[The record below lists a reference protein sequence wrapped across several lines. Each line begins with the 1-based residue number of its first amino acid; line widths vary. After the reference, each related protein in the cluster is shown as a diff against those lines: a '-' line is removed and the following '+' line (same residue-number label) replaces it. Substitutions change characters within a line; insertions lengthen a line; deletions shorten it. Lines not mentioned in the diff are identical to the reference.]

1 MKRLHLWGLVGV
13 AALAGLGFIGWQWW
27 LGPSIAV
34 EVLQRQDVVQ
44 TMVASGHV
52 QSPHRTDV
60 SAQVTGRV
68 VAIPVAEGQWVRQ
81 GQTLI
86 ELDNSEAQANHQQAR
101 ANVWQAQVNVR
112 QLHELRLPVAE
123 QTLLQAQANLKVA
136 QQSLARSQTLFD
148 QGFVGASARDD
159 AQRGLDVAQA
169 QLHIAAQQR
178 QSLLPGGSDLAA
190 TQSALQVAQAAEAS
204 AAARLRYARIAAPV
218 DGVLIA
224 RTVEPGDGVQPGKV
238 LMVLSPKADMQLVL
252 QIDEKN
258 LHLLRLNQ
266 AAVASA
272 DAYPDQTFDAQLVY
286 INPRVDPLRGSVE
299 VKLHVPKPPAYLQQD
314 MTVSVD
320 LAVAHRPQ
328 SLWVAQTAVQGDVP
342 GTVQGAAS
350 GPFWVWV
357 VREQRAQ
364 RQNITLGLTHQGRT
378 EVLTGLADGDWLVQS
393 PVPNLHD
400 GARVRA
406 LPR

>member
-13 AALAGLGFIGWQWW
+13 IALAGLGYGSWQWW
-27 LGPSIAV
+27 AGPRIAV
-34 EVLQRQDVVQ
+34 QVLQRQDVVQ

-68 VAIPVAEGQWVRQ
+68 VAIPVTEGQWVRQ

-86 ELDNSEAQANHQQAR
+86 ELDSSEAQANHQQAL
-101 ANVWQAQVNVR
+101 ANWQQAQVGLR
-112 QLHELRLPVAE
+112 QLLELRLPVAE

-136 QQSLARSQTLFD
+136 QQSLARSQTLFE

-159 AQRGLDVAQA
+159 AQRGLDIAQA
-169 QLHIAAQQR
+169 QLQIAAQQR
-178 QSLLPGGSDLAA
+178 QSLLPGGSDAA
-190 TQSALQVAQAAEAS
+190 AAHSAVQVARAGEAS
-204 AAARLRYARIAAPV
+204 ASARLRYMRIVAPV

-258 LHLLRLNQ
+258 LHLLRLKQ
-266 AAVASA
+266 AALASA
-272 DAYPDQTFDAQLVY
+272 DAYPNEKFDAELAY

-299 VKLHVPKPPAYLQQD
+299 VKLTVPRPPANLQQD

-320 LAVAHRPQ
+320 IEVARRPQ
-328 SLWVAQTAVQGDVP
+328 SLWVPLTAVQ
-342 GTVQGAAS
+342 AAGS
-350 GPFWVWV
+350 TGPQVWV
-357 VREQRAQ
+357 VRDQHLH
-364 RQNITLGLTHQGRT
+364 RQIVALGLTHQGHA
-378 EVLTGLADGDWLVQS
+378 EVLSGLSADDRLATHPAPDW
-393 PVPNLHD
+393 HD
-400 GARVRA
+400 AMRVRA
-406 LPR
+406 TPP

>member
-13 AALAGLGFIGWQWW
+13 STLAGLGFVGWQWW
-27 LGPSIAV
+27 LGPITAV
-34 EVLQRQDVVQ
+34 EVLKRQDVVQ

-68 VAIPVAEGQWVRQ
+68 VAIPVTEGQWVRQ

-86 ELDNSEAQANHQQAR
+86 ELDSSEAQANHQQAL
-101 ANVWQAQVNVR
+101 ANSQQAQVNVR
-112 QLHELRLPVAE
+112 QLLELRLPVAE
-123 QTLLQAQANLKVA
+123 QTLLQAQANFKVA
-136 QQSLARSQTLFD
+136 QQSLARSQTLFE

-159 AQRGLDVAQA
+159 AQRGLDIAQA
-169 QLHIAAQQR
+169 QLQIAAQQR
-178 QSLLPGGSDLAA
+178 QSLLPGGSDAA
-190 TQSALQVAQAAEAS
+190 AAHSAVQVARASAAS
-204 AAARLRYARIAAPV
+204 AAARLRYMRIVAPV

-224 RTVEPGDGVQPGKV
+224 RSVEPGDGVQPGKV

-266 AAVASA
+266 AAWASA
-272 DAYPDQTFDAQLVY
+272 DAYPDQKFDAVLAY

-299 VKLHVPKPPAYLQQD
+299 VKLAVPKPPAYLQQD

-320 LAVAHRPQ
+320 IEVARRPQ
-328 SLWVAQTAVQGDVP
+328 SLWLPLTAVQTAGS
-342 GTVQGAAS
+342 A
-350 GPFWVWV
+350 GPEVWV
-357 VREQRAQ
+357 VRDQQLLRQRV
-364 RQNITLGLTHQGRT
+364 TLGLMHQGRA
-378 EVLTGLADGDWLVQS
+378 EVLSGLDAGERLATLPAPHWREGQ
-393 PVPNLHD
+393 
-400 GARVRA
+400 RVRA
-406 LPR
+406 EPP

>member
-13 AALAGLGFIGWQWW
+13 AALAGLGFVGWQWW
-27 LGPSIAV
+27 WGPITAV

-68 VAIPVAEGQWVRQ
+68 VAIPVVEGQWVRQ

-86 ELDNSEAQANHQQAR
+86 ELDSSEAQANHQQAL
-101 ANVWQAQVNVR
+101 ANSQQAQVNVR
-112 QLHELRLPVAE
+112 QLLELRLPVAE
-123 QTLLQAQANLKVA
+123 QTWLQAQANLKVA

-178 QSLLPGGSDLAA
+178 QSLLPGGSDEAA
-190 TQSALQVAQAAEAS
+190 AHSAVQVAQAAQAS
-204 AAARLRYARIAAPV
+204 AAARLRYTRIAAPV

-258 LHLLRLNQ
+258 LYLLRLNQ

-272 DAYPDQTFDAQLVY
+272 DAYPDQKFDAALVY

-320 LAVAHRPQ
+320 LAVARRPQ
-328 SLWVAQTAVQGDVP
+328 SLWVAQTAVQGAAP
-342 GTVQGAAS
+342 GPV
-350 GPFWVWV
+350 WVWV

-364 RQNITLGLTHQGRT
+364 RQNITLGLTHQGRA
-378 EVLTGLADGDWLVQS
+378 EVLTGLAAGDWLVQS
-393 PVPNLHD
+393 PLPALHD
-400 GARVRA
+400 GSRVRA
-406 LPR
+406 APP

>member
-13 AALAGLGFIGWQWW
+13 IALAGLGYGSWQWW
-27 LGPSIAV
+27 LGPSVAV

-44 TMVASGHV
+44 TIVASGHV

-68 VAIPVAEGQWVRQ
+68 VAIPVAEGQSVRQ

-86 ELDNSEAQANHQQAR
+86 ELDSSEAQANHQQAR

-112 QLHELRLPVAE
+112 QLLELRLPVAE
-123 QTLLQAQANLKVA
+123 QTWLQAQAHLKVA
-136 QQSLARSQTLFD
+136 QQTLARNQTLYD
-148 QGFVGASARDD
+148 KGFVGASARDD

-178 QSLLPGGSDLAA
+178 QSLLPGGSDEAA
-190 TQSALQVAQAAEAS
+190 AHSAVQVARAGEAS
-204 AAARLRYARIAAPV
+204 ASARLRYMRIAAPV

-258 LHLLRLNQ
+258 LHMLRLKQ
-266 AAVASA
+266 AALASA
-272 DAYPDQTFDAQLVY
+272 DAYPDQKFDAELVY

-299 VKLHVPKPPAYLQQD
+299 VKLAVPKPPAYLQQD

-320 LAVAHRPQ
+320 LAVARRPQ
-328 SLWVAQTAVQGDVP
+328 SLWVAQTAVQGA
-342 GTVQGAAS
+342 GQGA
-350 GPFWVWV
+350 GPGAAPGPAWVWV
-357 VREQRAQ
+357 VRDQRAQ
-364 RQNITLGLTHQGRT
+364 RQNITLGLSHQGRA

-393 PVPNLHD
+393 PLPNLHD

-406 LPR
+406 VPR

>member
-13 AALAGLGFIGWQWW
+13 AVLAALGYVGWQWW
-27 LGPSIAV
+27 LGPITAV

-86 ELDNSEAQANHQQAR
+86 ELDSSEAQANHQQAQ
-101 ANVWQAQVNVR
+101 ANVGQAQVNVR

-123 QTLLQAQANLKVA
+123 QTWLQAQANLKVA
-136 QQSLARSQTLFD
+136 EQSLARSQALFD

-159 AQRGLDVAQA
+159 AQRVWDVAQS
-169 QLHIAAQQR
+169 QWHIAAHQR

-190 TQSALQVAQAAEAS
+190 THSALQGAQAAQAS

-272 DAYPDQTFDAQLVY
+272 DAYPDQKFDAELVY

-320 LAVAHRPQ
+320 LAVARRPQ
-328 SLWVAQTAVQGDVP
+328 SLWVPQTALQRAVP
-342 GTVQGAAS
+342 GPAS
-350 GPFWVWV
+350 GPAWVWV

-364 RQNITLGLTHQGRT
+364 RQNITLGLTHQGRA

-393 PVPNLHD
+393 PVSTLHD

-406 LPR
+406 VPR

>member
-13 AALAGLGFIGWQWW
+13 IALAGLGYGSWQWW
-27 LGPSIAV
+27 LGPSVAV

-44 TMVASGHV
+44 TIVASGHV

-68 VAIPVAEGQWVRQ
+68 VAIPVTEGQWVRQ

-86 ELDNSEAQANHQQAR
+86 ELDSSEAQANHQQAL
-101 ANVWQAQVNVR
+101 ANSQQAQVNVR
-112 QLHELRLPVAE
+112 QLLELRLPVAE
-123 QTLLQAQANLKVA
+123 QTLLQGQANLRVA
-136 QQSLARSQTLFD
+136 QQTLARSQTLFE

-159 AQRGLDVAQA
+159 AQRGLDIAQA
-169 QLHIAAQQR
+169 QLQIAAQQR
-178 QSLLPGGSDLAA
+178 QSLMPGGSDTAA
-190 TQSALQVAQAAEAS
+190 AHSAVQVARASAAS
-204 AAARLRYARIAAPV
+204 AAARLRYMRIVAPV

-224 RTVEPGDGVQPGKV
+224 RSVEPGDGVQPGKV

-258 LHLLRLNQ
+258 LNLLRLNQ
-266 AAVASA
+266 AAWASA
-272 DAYPDQTFDAQLVY
+272 DAYPDQKFDAELVY

-320 LAVAHRPQ
+320 IEVARRPQ
-328 SLWVAQTAVQGDVP
+328 SLWLPLTAVQTAGSA
-342 GTVQGAAS
+342 GAE
-350 GPFWVWV
+350 VWV
-357 VREQRAQ
+357 VRDQQLHRQRV
-364 RQNITLGLTHQGRT
+364 TLGLRHQGRV
-378 EVLTGLADGDWLVQS
+378 EVLSGLDAGERLATQPAPHWQE
-393 PVPNLHD
+393 
-400 GARVRA
+400 GQRVRA
-406 LPR
+406 EPP

>member
-13 AALAGLGFIGWQWW
+13 AVLAGLGYGSWQWW
-27 LGPSIAV
+27 MRPRIAV

-52 QSPHRTDV
+52 QSPHRIDV

-86 ELDNSEAQANHQQAR
+86 ELDSSEAQANHQQAL
-101 ANVWQAQVNVR
+101 ANSQQAQVNVR
-112 QLHELRLPVAE
+112 QLLELRLPMTE

-159 AQRGLDVAQA
+159 AQRGLDIAQA
-169 QLHIAAQQR
+169 QLQIAAQQR
-178 QSLLPGGSDLAA
+178 QSLLPGGSDEAA
-190 TQSALQVAQAAEAS
+190 AHSAVQVALASAAS
-204 AAARLRYARIAAPV
+204 AAARLRYMRIVAPV

-224 RTVEPGDGVQPGKV
+224 RSVEPGDGVQPGKV

-266 AAVASA
+266 AAWASA
-272 DAYPDQTFDAQLVY
+272 DAYPNEKFDAELVY

-320 LAVAHRPQ
+320 IEVARRPQ
-328 SLWVAQTAVQGDVP
+328 SLWLLLTAVQTAGS
-342 GTVQGAAS
+342 A
-350 GPFWVWV
+350 GPAVWV
-357 VREQRAQ
+357 VRDQQ
-364 RQNITLGLTHQGRT
+364 LHRQSVRVGLKHQGRA
-378 EVLTGLADGDWLVQS
+378 EVLAGLDAGERLATQPAPHWQE
-393 PVPNLHD
+393 
-400 GARVRA
+400 GQRVRA
-406 LPR
+406 EPP

>member
-13 AALAGLGFIGWQWW
+13 AALVGLGFVGWQWW

-68 VAIPVAEGQWVRQ
+68 LAIPVAEGQWVRQ

-86 ELDNSEAQANHQQAR
+86 ELDSSEAQANHQQAR
-101 ANVWQAQVNVR
+101 ANVGQAQVNVR

-123 QTLLQAQANLKVA
+123 QTWLQAQANLKVA
-136 QQSLARSQTLFD
+136 EQSLARSQTLFD

-159 AQRGLDVAQA
+159 AQRGWDVAQA
-169 QLHIAAQQR
+169 QWHIAAHQR
-178 QSLLPGGSDLAA
+178 QSLLPGGSDVAA
-190 TQSALQVAQAAEAS
+190 TQSALQVAQAAQAS

-272 DAYPDQTFDAQLVY
+272 DAYPDQKFDAELVY

-320 LAVAHRPQ
+320 LAVARRPQ
-328 SLWVAQTAVQGDVP
+328 SLWVPQTALQRAVP
-342 GTVQGAAS
+342 GAAS
-350 GPFWVWV
+350 GPAWVWV

-364 RQNITLGLTHQGRT
+364 RQNITLGLTHQGRA

-393 PVPNLHD
+393 PWPNLHD

-406 LPR
+406 VPR

>member
-1 MKRLHLWGLVGV
+1 MKRMHLWGLVGV
-13 AALAGLGFIGWQWW
+13 AVLAALGYVGWQWW
-27 LGPSIAV
+27 LGPITAV

-68 VAIPVAEGQWVRQ
+68 VAIPVVEGQWVRQ

-86 ELDNSEAQANHQQAR
+86 ELDSSEAQANHQQAR
-101 ANVWQAQVNVR
+101 ANVGQAQVNVR

-123 QTLLQAQANLKVA
+123 QTWLQAQANLKVA
-136 QQSLARSQTLFD
+136 EQSLARSQALFD

-159 AQRGLDVAQA
+159 AQRVWDVAQA
-169 QLHIAAQQR
+169 QWHIAAQQR
-178 QSLLPGGSDLAA
+178 QSLLPGGSDVAA
-190 TQSALQVAQAAEAS
+190 THSALQVSQAAQAS
-204 AAARLRYARIAAPV
+204 AAARLRYSRIAAPV

-272 DAYPDQTFDAQLVY
+272 DAYPDQKFDAELVY

-320 LAVAHRPQ
+320 LAVARRPQ
-328 SLWVAQTAVQGDVP
+328 SLWVPQTALHRAVP
-342 GTVQGAAS
+342 GPAS
-350 GPFWVWV
+350 GPAWVWV
-357 VREQRAQ
+357 VREQQAQ
-364 RQNITLGLTHQGRT
+364 RQNITLGLTHQGRA

-393 PVPNLHD
+393 PVSTLHD

-406 LPR
+406 VPR

>member
-13 AALAGLGFIGWQWW
+13 IALAGLGYESWQWW
-27 LGPSIAV
+27 AGPRIAV
-34 EVLQRQDVVQ
+34 QVLQRQDVVQ

-68 VAIPVAEGQWVRQ
+68 VAIPVTEGQWVRQ

-86 ELDNSEAQANHQQAR
+86 ELDSSEAQANHQQAL
-101 ANVWQAQVNVR
+101 ANSQQAQVNVR
-112 QLHELRLPVAE
+112 QLLELRLPVAE

-159 AQRGLDVAQA
+159 AQRGLDIAQA
-169 QLHIAAQQR
+169 QLQIAAQQR
-178 QSLLPGGSDLAA
+178 QSLLPGGSDAA
-190 TQSALQVAQAAEAS
+190 AAHSAVQVARAGEAS
-204 AAARLRYARIAAPV
+204 ASARLRYMRIVAPV

-238 LMVLSPKADMQLVL
+238 LMVLSPKSDMQLVL

-258 LHLLRLNQ
+258 LHLLRLKQ
-266 AAVASA
+266 AALASA
-272 DAYPDQTFDAQLVY
+272 DAYPNEKFDAELAY

-299 VKLHVPKPPAYLQQD
+299 VKLTVPRPPANLQQD

-320 LAVAHRPQ
+320 IEVARRPQ
-328 SLWVAQTAVQGDVP
+328 SLWVSLTAVQ
-342 GTVQGAAS
+342 AAGS
-350 GPFWVWV
+350 TGPQVWV
-357 VREQRAQ
+357 VRDQHLH
-364 RQNITLGLTHQGRT
+364 RQIVALGLTHQGHA
-378 EVLTGLADGDWLVQS
+378 EVLSGLSAGDRLATHPAPDW
-393 PVPNLHD
+393 HD
-400 GARVRA
+400 AMRVRA
-406 LPR
+406 TPP

>member
-1 MKRLHLWGLVGV
+1 MKRLQLWGLVGV
-13 AALAGLGFIGWQWW
+13 AVLAGLGYGSWQWW
-27 LGPSIAV
+27 AGPRIAV

-68 VAIPVAEGQWVRQ
+68 VAIPVTEGQWVRQ

-86 ELDNSEAQANHQQAR
+86 ELDSSEAQANHQQAL
-101 ANVWQAQVNVR
+101 ANSQQAQVNVR
-112 QLHELRLPVAE
+112 QLLELRLPVAE

-159 AQRGLDVAQA
+159 AQRGLDIAQA
-169 QLHIAAQQR
+169 QLQIAAQQR
-178 QSLLPGGSDLAA
+178 QSLLPGGSDEAA
-190 TQSALQVAQAAEAS
+190 AHSAVQVALASAAS
-204 AAARLRYARIAAPV
+204 AAARLRYMRILAPV

-224 RTVEPGDGVQPGKV
+224 RSVEPGDGVQPGKV

-266 AAVASA
+266 AAWASA
-272 DAYPDQTFDAQLVY
+272 DAYPDQKFNAELVY

-299 VKLHVPKPPAYLQQD
+299 VKLAVPKPPAYLQQD

-320 LAVAHRPQ
+320 IEVARRPQ
-328 SLWVAQTAVQGDVP
+328 SLWLPLTAVQTAGSD
-342 GTVQGAAS
+342 
-350 GPFWVWV
+350 GPEVWV
-357 VREQRAQ
+357 VRDQQLHRQRV
-364 RQNITLGLTHQGRT
+364 TLGSRHQGRV
-378 EVLTGLADGDWLVQS
+378 EVLSGLDAGERLATQPAPHWQE
-393 PVPNLHD
+393 
-400 GARVRA
+400 GQRVRA
-406 LPR
+406 EPP

>member
-13 AALAGLGFIGWQWW
+13 AALVGLGYVGWQWW
-27 LGPSIAV
+27 LGPITAV
-34 EVLQRQDVVQ
+34 EVLKRQDVVQ

-86 ELDNSEAQANHQQAR
+86 ELDSSEAQANHQQAR

-112 QLHELRLPVAE
+112 QLLELRLPVAE

-159 AQRGLDVAQA
+159 AQRGWDIAQA
-169 QLHIAAQQR
+169 QLQIAAQQR
-178 QSLLPGGSDLAA
+178 QSLLPGGSDAA
-190 TQSALQVAQAAEAS
+190 AAHSAVQVAQATEAS

-224 RTVEPGDGVQPGKV
+224 RSVEPGDGVQPGKV
-238 LMVLSPKADMQLVL
+238 LMVLLPKADMQQVL

-272 DAYPDQTFDAQLVY
+272 DAYPNKKFDAELVL

-299 VKLHVPKPPAYLQQD
+299 VKLTVPKPPAYLQQD

-320 LAVAHRPQ
+320 LADEPTGNLDSKSADGVFELLQRVSKEQ
-328 SLWVAQTAVQGDVP
+328 GTAVLFVTHNP
-342 GTVQGAAS
+342 LL
-350 GPFWVWV
+350 
-357 VREQRAQ
+357 AQ
-364 RQNITLGLTHQGRT
+364 RCDKTIAVVDGR
-378 EVLTGLADGDWLVQS
+378 VGG
-393 PVPNLHD
+393 P
-400 GARVRA
+400 
-406 LPR
+406 

>member
-13 AALAGLGFIGWQWW
+13 AVLAGLGYGSWQWW
-27 LGPSIAV
+27 MGPRIAV

-86 ELDNSEAQANHQQAR
+86 ELDSSEAQANHQQAL
-101 ANVWQAQVNVR
+101 ANSQQAQVNVR
-112 QLHELRLPVAE
+112 QLLELRLPVAE

-136 QQSLARSQTLFD
+136 QQTLARSHTLFE

-159 AQRGLDVAQA
+159 AQRGLDIAQA
-169 QLHIAAQQR
+169 QLQIAAQQR
-178 QSLLPGGSDLAA
+178 QSLLPGGSDEAA
-190 TQSALQVAQAAEAS
+190 AHSAVQVARASAAS
-204 AAARLRYARIAAPV
+204 AAARLRYMRIVAPV

-224 RTVEPGDGVQPGKV
+224 RSVEPGDGVQPGKV

-266 AAVASA
+266 AAWASA
-272 DAYPDQTFDAQLVY
+272 DAYPDQKFNAELVY

-299 VKLHVPKPPAYLQQD
+299 VKLAVPKPPAYLQQD

-320 LAVAHRPQ
+320 IEVARRPQ
-328 SLWVAQTAVQGDVP
+328 SLWLPLTAVQTAGSD
-342 GTVQGAAS
+342 
-350 GPFWVWV
+350 GPEVWV
-357 VREQRAQ
+357 VRDQQLHRQRV
-364 RQNITLGLTHQGRT
+364 TLGLRHQGRV
-378 EVLTGLADGDWLVQS
+378 EVLSGLDAGERLATQPAPHWQE
-393 PVPNLHD
+393 
-400 GARVRA
+400 GQRVRA
-406 LPR
+406 EPP

>member
-1 MKRLHLWGLVGV
+1 VKRLQLWGLVGV
-13 AALAGLGFIGWQWW
+13 IALAGLGYGSWQWW
-27 LGPSIAV
+27 AGPRIAV

-86 ELDNSEAQANHQQAR
+86 ELDSSEAQANHQQAL
-101 ANVWQAQVNVR
+101 ANSQQAQVNVR
-112 QLHELRLPVAE
+112 QLLELRLPVAE

-159 AQRGLDVAQA
+159 AQRGLDIAQA
-169 QLHIAAQQR
+169 QLQIAAQQR
-178 QSLLPGGSDLAA
+178 QSLLPGGSDEAA
-190 TQSALQVAQAAEAS
+190 AHSAVQVALASAAS
-204 AAARLRYARIAAPV
+204 AAARLRYMRIVAPV

-224 RTVEPGDGVQPGKV
+224 RSVEPGDGVQPGKV

-266 AAVASA
+266 AAWASA
-272 DAYPDQTFDAQLVY
+272 DAYPDQKFNAELVY

-299 VKLHVPKPPAYLQQD
+299 VKLAVPKPPAYLQQD

-320 LAVAHRPQ
+320 IEVTRRPQ
-328 SLWVAQTAVQGDVP
+328 SLWLPLTAVQTAGSA
-342 GTVQGAAS
+342 GS
-350 GPFWVWV
+350 EVWV
-357 VREQRAQ
+357 VRDQQLHRQRV
-364 RQNITLGLTHQGRT
+364 TLGSRHQGRV
-378 EVLTGLADGDWLVQS
+378 EVLAGLDAGERLATQPAPHWQE
-393 PVPNLHD
+393 
-400 GARVRA
+400 GQRVRA
-406 LPR
+406 VPP

>member
-13 AALAGLGFIGWQWW
+13 IALAGLGYGSWQWW
-27 LGPSIAV
+27 MGPRIGV

-86 ELDNSEAQANHQQAR
+86 ELDSSEAQANHQQAL
-101 ANVWQAQVNVR
+101 ANSQQAQVNVR
-112 QLHELRLPVAE
+112 QLLELRLPVAE

-159 AQRGLDVAQA
+159 AQRGLDIAQA
-169 QLHIAAQQR
+169 QLQIAAQQR
-178 QSLLPGGSDLAA
+178 QSLLPGGSDAA
-190 TQSALQVAQAAEAS
+190 AAHSAVQVARASAAS
-204 AAARLRYARIAAPV
+204 AAARLRYMRIVAPV

-224 RTVEPGDGVQPGKV
+224 RSVEPGDGVQPGKV

-266 AAVASA
+266 AAWASA
-272 DAYPDQTFDAQLVY
+272 DAYPNEKFDAELVY

-299 VKLHVPKPPAYLQQD
+299 VKLAVPKPPAYLQQD

-320 LAVAHRPQ
+320 IEVARRPQ
-328 SLWVAQTAVQGDVP
+328 SLWLPLTAVQTAGSD
-342 GTVQGAAS
+342 
-350 GPFWVWV
+350 GPEVWV
-357 VREQRAQ
+357 VRDQQLHRQRV
-364 RQNITLGLTHQGRT
+364 TLGLRHQGRV
-378 EVLTGLADGDWLVQS
+378 EVLAGLDAGERLATQPAPHWQE
-393 PVPNLHD
+393 
-400 GARVRA
+400 GQRVRA
-406 LPR
+406 EPP

>member
-1 MKRLHLWGLVGV
+1 MKRLQLWGLVGV
-13 AALAGLGFIGWQWW
+13 IALAGLGYGSWQWW
-27 LGPSIAV
+27 MGPITAV
-34 EVLQRQDVVQ
+34 EVLKRQDVVQ

-68 VAIPVAEGQWVRQ
+68 VAIPVTEGQWVRQ

-86 ELDNSEAQANHQQAR
+86 ELDSSEAQANHQQAL
-101 ANVWQAQVNVR
+101 ANSQQAQVNVR
-112 QLHELRLPVAE
+112 QLLELRLPVAE

-159 AQRGLDVAQA
+159 AQRGLDIAQA
-169 QLHIAAQQR
+169 QLQIAAQQR
-178 QSLLPGGSDLAA
+178 QSLLPGGSDEAA
-190 TQSALQVAQAAEAS
+190 AHSAVQVARASAAS
-204 AAARLRYARIAAPV
+204 AAARLRYMRIVAPV

-224 RTVEPGDGVQPGKV
+224 RSVEPGDGVQPGKL

-258 LHLLRLNQ
+258 LNLLRLNQ
-266 AAVASA
+266 AAWASA
-272 DAYPDQTFDAQLVY
+272 DAYPDQKFDAELVY

-299 VKLHVPKPPAYLQQD
+299 VKLAVPKPPAYLQQD

-320 LAVAHRPQ
+320 IEVARRPQ
-328 SLWVAQTAVQGDVP
+328 SLWLPLTAVQTAGS
-342 GTVQGAAS
+342 A
-350 GPFWVWV
+350 GPAVWV
-357 VREQRAQ
+357 VRDQRLR
-364 RQNITLGLTHQGRT
+364 RQSVTLGLRHQGRV
-378 EVLTGLADGDWLVQS
+378 EVLSGLDAGERLATQPAPHWQE
-393 PVPNLHD
+393 
-400 GARVRA
+400 GQRVRA
-406 LPR
+406 EPP

>member
-1 MKRLHLWGLVGV
+1 
-13 AALAGLGFIGWQWW
+13 
-27 LGPSIAV
+27 
-34 EVLQRQDVVQ
+34 
-44 TMVASGHV
+44 
-52 QSPHRTDV
+52 
-60 SAQVTGRV
+60 
-68 VAIPVAEGQWVRQ
+68 
-81 GQTLI
+81 
-86 ELDNSEAQANHQQAR
+86 
-101 ANVWQAQVNVR
+101 
-112 QLHELRLPVAE
+112 
-123 QTLLQAQANLKVA
+123 
-136 QQSLARSQTLFD
+136 
-148 QGFVGASARDD
+148 
-159 AQRGLDVAQA
+159 
-169 QLHIAAQQR
+169 
-178 QSLLPGGSDLAA
+178 
-190 TQSALQVAQAAEAS
+190 
-204 AAARLRYARIAAPV
+204 V

-224 RTVEPGDGVQPGKV
+224 RTVGPGDGVQPGKV

-299 VKLHVPKPPAYLQQD
+299 VKLHMPKPPAYLQQD

-350 GPFWVWV
+350 GPVWVWV

-364 RQNITLGLTHQGRT
+364 RQNITLGLTHQGRA

-406 LPR
+406 VPR

>member
-13 AALAGLGFIGWQWW
+13 IALAGLGFVGWQWW
-27 LGPSIAV
+27 LGPITAV

-68 VAIPVAEGQWVRQ
+68 VAIPVVEGQWVRQ

-123 QTLLQAQANLKVA
+123 QTLLQAQANLKVT
-136 QQSLARSQTLFD
+136 QQALARSQTLFD
-148 QGFVGASARDD
+148 KGFVGASARED
-159 AQRGLDVAQA
+159 AQRGWDVAQA

-178 QSLLPGGSDLAA
+178 QSLLPGGSDEAA
-190 TQSALQVAQAAEAS
+190 VHSAVQVAQAAQAS

-224 RTVEPGDGVQPGKV
+224 RNVEPGDGVQPGKV

-266 AAVASA
+266 AAWASA
-272 DAYPDQTFDAQLVY
+272 DAYPDKKFDAELAY

-299 VKLHVPKPPAYLQQD
+299 VKLTVPKPPAYLQQD

-320 LAVAHRPQ
+320 IEVARRPQ
-328 SLWVAQTAVQGDVP
+328 SLWVPLTAVQTAGS
-342 GTVQGAAS
+342 A
-350 GPFWVWV
+350 GPAVWL
-357 VREQRAQ
+357 VRDQRLH
-364 RQNITLGLTHQGRT
+364 RQSVTLGLRHQGRA
-378 EVLTGLADGDWLVQS
+378 EVLSGLDAGERLATQPAPHW
-393 PVPNLHD
+393 HD
-400 GARVRA
+400 GLRVRA
-406 LPR
+406 VPP

>member
-1 MKRLHLWGLVGV
+1 MKRLHLWGLVGM
-13 AALAGLGFIGWQWW
+13 AALAGLGFVGWQWW
-27 LGPSIAV
+27 LGPITAV

-68 VAIPVAEGQWVRQ
+68 VAIPVVEGQWVRQ

-86 ELDNSEAQANHQQAR
+86 ELDSSEAQANHQQAR
-101 ANVWQAQVNVR
+101 ANVWQVQVNVR
-112 QLHELRLPVAE
+112 QLLELRLPVAE
-123 QTLLQAQANLKVA
+123 QTWLQAQANLKVA

-148 QGFVGASARDD
+148 KGFVGASARED

-178 QSLLPGGSDLAA
+178 QSLLPGGSDEAA
-190 TQSALQVAQAAEAS
+190 AHSAVQVAQAAQAS
-204 AAARLRYARIAAPV
+204 AAARLRYTRIAAPV

-258 LHLLRLNQ
+258 LYLLRLNQ

-272 DAYPDQTFDAQLVY
+272 DAYPDQKFDAALVY

-299 VKLHVPKPPAYLQQD
+299 VKLHVPKPPVYLQQD

-320 LAVAHRPQ
+320 LAVARRPQ
-328 SLWVAQTAVQGDVP
+328 SLWVAQTAVQGA
-342 GTVQGAAS
+342 VQGA
-350 GPFWVWV
+350 GPGAAPGPAWVWV

-364 RQNITLGLTHQGRT
+364 RQNVTLGLIHQGRA

-393 PVPNLHD
+393 PLPNLHD

-406 LPR
+406 VPR

>member
-13 AALAGLGFIGWQWW
+13 AVLAGLGYGSWQWW
-27 LGPSIAV
+27 MGPRIAV

-68 VAIPVAEGQWVRQ
+68 VAIPVTEGQWVRQ

-86 ELDNSEAQANHQQAR
+86 ELDSSEAQANHQQAL
-101 ANVWQAQVNVR
+101 ANSQQAQVNVR
-112 QLHELRLPVAE
+112 QLLELRLPVAE

-136 QQSLARSQTLFD
+136 QQSLARSQTLFE

-159 AQRGLDVAQA
+159 AQRGLDIAQA
-169 QLHIAAQQR
+169 QLQIAAQQR
-178 QSLLPGGSDLAA
+178 QSLLPGGSDAA
-190 TQSALQVAQAAEAS
+190 AAHSAVQVARAGEAS
-204 AAARLRYARIAAPV
+204 ASARLRYMRIVAPV

-238 LMVLSPKADMQLVL
+238 LMVLSPKSDMQLVL

-266 AAVASA
+266 AAWASA
-272 DAYPDQTFDAQLVY
+272 DAYPNEKFDAELAY

-299 VKLHVPKPPAYLQQD
+299 VKLTVPKPPAYLQQD

-320 LAVAHRPQ
+320 IEVARRPQ
-328 SLWVAQTAVQGDVP
+328 SLWVPLTAVQTAGS
-342 GTVQGAAS
+342 A
-350 GPFWVWV
+350 GPAVWL
-357 VREQRAQ
+357 VRDQRLH
-364 RQNITLGLTHQGRT
+364 RQSVTLGLRHQGRA
-378 EVLTGLADGDWLVQS
+378 EVLSGLDAGERLATQPAPHW
-393 PVPNLHD
+393 HD
-400 GARVRA
+400 GLRVRA
-406 LPR
+406 VPP

>member
-148 QGFVGASARDD
+148 QGFVGASARED

-224 RTVEPGDGVQPGKV
+224 RSVEPGDGVQPGKV

-320 LAVAHRPQ
+320 LAEAHRLQ

-357 VREQRAQ
+357 VRE
-364 RQNITLGLTHQGRT
+364 
-378 EVLTGLADGDWLVQS
+378 
-393 PVPNLHD
+393 
-400 GARVRA
+400 
-406 LPR
+406 

>member
-1 MKRLHLWGLVGV
+1 MKRLQLWGLVGV
-13 AALAGLGFIGWQWW
+13 IALVGLGYGSWQRWA
-27 LGPSIAV
+27 GPRIAV

-68 VAIPVAEGQWVRQ
+68 VAIPVTEGQWVRQ

-86 ELDNSEAQANHQQAR
+86 ELDSSEAQANHQQAL
-101 ANVWQAQVNVR
+101 ANSQQAQVNVR
-112 QLHELRLPVAE
+112 QLLELRLPVAE
-123 QTLLQAQANLKVA
+123 QTWLQAQANLKVA
-136 QQSLARSQTLFD
+136 QQSLARSQTLFE

-169 QLHIAAQQR
+169 QLQIAAQQR
-178 QSLLPGGSDLAA
+178 QSLLPGGSDEAA
-190 TQSALQVAQAAEAS
+190 AHSAVQVARASAAS
-204 AAARLRYARIAAPV
+204 AAARLRYMRIVAPV

-224 RTVEPGDGVQPGKV
+224 RSVEPGDGVQPGKV

-266 AAVASA
+266 AAWASA
-272 DAYPDQTFDAQLVY
+272 DAYPDQKFDAELVY

-320 LAVAHRPQ
+320 IEVARRPQ
-328 SLWVAQTAVQGDVP
+328 SLWLPLTAVQTAGSD
-342 GTVQGAAS
+342 
-350 GPFWVWV
+350 GPAVWV
-357 VREQRAQ
+357 MRDQQLHRQRV
-364 RQNITLGLTHQGRT
+364 TLGLRHQGRV
-378 EVLTGLADGDWLVQS
+378 EVLAGLDAGERLATQPMPHWQE
-393 PVPNLHD
+393 
-400 GARVRA
+400 GQRVRA
-406 LPR
+406 VPP